1 MKQELALFDFDGT
14 LTTRDSFLLFMQ
26 KTRPARLYPTMLRL
40 SLHSALTLLRV
51 YSRESLKR
59 KFLDAL
65 FTGTSKEEFS
75 TLCQKFYTTHIHTI
89 LRPKGIAEIA
99 KHKESGARVIV
110 VTASPR
116 LLVEPFCKAQGVE
129 CIGTELEFDEESKF
143 TGRLASANCRKEEK
157 VRRIEGHLR
166 LTDFSTIYVYGDS
179 DGDTEMFQLALP
191 ENRHYKPFR
200 S

>member
-26 KTRPARLYPTMLRL
+26 KTRPAQLYPAMLRL
-40 SLHSALTLLRV
+40 SIHSALTLV
-51 YSRESLKR
+51 GGYSRESLKR
-59 KFLDAL
+59 QFLDAL
-65 FTGTSKEEFS
+65 FVGMGKEEFC
-75 TLCQKFYTTHIHTI
+75 TLCQEFYTTHIHTI
-89 LRPKGIAEIA
+89 LRSKGIAEIA
-99 KHKESGARVIV
+99 KHKENDARVIV

-116 LLVEPFCKAQGVE
+116 LLVEPFCKTQGIE
-129 CIGTELEFDEESKF
+129 CLGTELEFDEKGKF

-166 LTDFSTIYVYGDS
+166 LADFSTIYVYGDS

-200 S
+200 K